1 MNLKNT
7 QNKNVSQ
14 SKEKNLKNI
23 LKISMLETSL
33 SSFVVEIPII
43 NIIPKTNHVFIR
55 T

>member
-33 SSFVVEIPII
+33 SSFVVEKPTV
-43 NIIPKTNHVFIR
+43 NIITKTNQVFIK